1 MGKPGYV
8 CDRRDHTCNHGTV
21 LWVAF
26 GTEGP
31 CHVCPYSIQSP
42 AAALC
47 IHCESALKQKLDER
61 RALRTLALETWA
73 WTLLSPASLQGNAD
87 FTGLPLQSP
96 SVT

>member
-1 MGKPGYV
+1 MCV
-8 CDRRDHTCNHGTV
+8 TAETTLVTMV
-21 LWVAF
+21 LSCGVAF

-47 IHCESALKQKLDER
+47 IHCESALKQKLDKR

-96 SVT
+96 SVTRMSM